1 MVCSWRMEAEEKEE
15 EKKEEKH
22 LTSLLHEGDVVM

>member
-15 EKKEEKH
+15 EKQ
-22 LTSLLHEGDVVM
+22 LTSLLYEGDVVM